1 METTVLCRSLVAILT
16 LAPAIA
22 SASIPIAH
30 CRAGDKTES
39 GLQGQTTQ
47 AEIDSGAAA
56 KGFNCNADSV
66 GQYQG
71 EGSSWQLTAWKNC
84 AYFDQ
89 RNASNEANRG
99 TVVVDV
105 TDPAHPKPTVWL
117 NDNAMLDPWE
127 SLKVNPARQL
137 LAAAQQPSTGFSIYD
152 ISADCAHPVKK
163 AFVDIPGNFGHTG
176 QWAPDGNTYYITP
189 LRADI
194 SIAPVDTKD
203 ASNPKLLACGNGT
216 YGCGTIGFF
225 VVPTDIPL
233 PNWHDVNFRTDGNDA
248 YVT

>member
-1 METTVLCRSLVAILT
+1 MKTAMLCRSLVAILT

-47 AEIDSGAAA
+47 AEIDTGAAA
-56 KGFNCNADSV
+56 KGFNCNADIV

-89 RNASNEANRG
+89 RNNPAETKKG

-105 TDPAHPKPTVWL
+105 TDPTHPTPIKWL
-117 NDNAMLDPWE
+117 SDPAMIDPWE
-127 SLKVNPARQL
+127 SLKVNPAR
-137 LAAAQQPSTGFSIYD
+137 
-152 ISADCAHPVKK
+152 
-163 AFVDIPGNFGHTG
+163 
-176 QWAPDGNTYYITP
+176 
-189 LRADI
+189 
-194 SIAPVDTKD
+194 
-203 ASNPKLLACGNGT
+203 
-216 YGCGTIGFF
+216 
-225 VVPTDIPL
+225 
-233 PNWHDVNFRTDGNDA
+233 
-248 YVT
+248 